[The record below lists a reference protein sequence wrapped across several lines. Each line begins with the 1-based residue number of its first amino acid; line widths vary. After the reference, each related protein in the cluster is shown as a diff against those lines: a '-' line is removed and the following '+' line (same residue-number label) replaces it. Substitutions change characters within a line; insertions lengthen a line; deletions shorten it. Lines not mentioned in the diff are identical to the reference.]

1 VAGTRWWN
9 VKHPA
14 AYVDRVTSGLSPAVG
29 REVLD
34 AGTRRVEDL
43 MLGVRMRSGV
53 SLATLDE
60 DQRAE
65 VSALVADGLGTVDE
79 GSLRLTRTGR
89 LLADAVIRRLVP

>member
-1 VAGTRWWN
+1 
-9 VKHPA
+9 
-14 AYVDRVTSGLSPAVG
+14 VG

-53 SLATLDE
+53 SLATLADN
-60 DQRAE
+60 QRAE
-65 VSALVADGLGTVDE
+65 ASALVAEGLASVDE
-79 GSLRLTRTGR
+79 GTLRLTRTGR